1 MATAEEIRA
10 AIQAGPQTQAALD
23 QAFATYTPAQLAAAF
38 PEYGSEAQ
46 YATAA
51 AASKARLEDTTVAG
65 PTGGAP
71 YVAPGGSKSSG
82 YSRDYTPAELASIR
96 AVWAGNQNTPA
107 ALMKAM
113 QDTGVSVK
121 DIALAVAGSGD
132 ASTLQG
138 FNNFFTQAGAPAG
151 FGGMYQAS
159 DMSAN
164 DKSYIDW
171 MLAQPDPLGRGTMAD
186 VYKSQG
192 IDPYTNA
199 GVIAQAKSQNQRAA
213 DRAGLITEAGQ
224 TPVIYNNTGD
234 PNGQIA
240 AWQNPNWKAAQN
252 ARTAALAANNAA
264 QTAASPKVGVG
275 PGGLLTGGTLVT
287 PPTGIDT
294 GRPVPPPTGTGGL
307 LTPMP
312 GVPTRQPGGVSTF
325 GSTLIPTGAANQY
338 SRVYPQQ
345 DLVNIRDWWSK
356 TYGNREQAMS
366 DMTKYG
372 ITTQDLAMATGQ
384 PFQGLSTY
392 LKEGGAPAGFG
403 GAIEGAGGLFKRA
416 ADMAQQPGIQFGT
429 TQGLLSDPTSQLARN
444 ILARDTQYQQTAPVM
459 GSGRWGMPSIAPGA
473 GLLAPDYWLAA
484 KTAEAQRTAA
494 AANQPPPDPYAG
506 GGGGGA

>member
-38 PEYGSEAQ
+38 PEYGGEAQ
-46 YATAA
+46 YTTAA
-51 AASKARLEDTTVAG
+51 AASKARLADTTVAG
-65 PTGGAP
+65 PTGGPA

-96 AVWAGNQNTPA
+96 AVWAGNQNSPA

-171 MLAQPDPLGRGTMAD
+171 MLSQPNPAGPGTLAD
-186 VYKSQG
+186 VYKAQG

-199 GVIAQAKSQNQRAA
+199 GVIAQAKAQNATAASRA
-213 DRAGLITEAGQ
+213 DFYKQSGQ

-234 PNGQIA
+234 ANGQIA
-240 AWQNPNWKAAQN
+240 AWQNPNWKAAQD
-252 ARTAALAANNAA
+252 ARTAALAARNAA
-264 QTAASPKVGVG
+264 QTAASPNVVAG

-294 GRPVPPPTGTGGL
+294 GRPVPPLGTGGL

-312 GVPTRQPGGVSTF
+312 GVPTGQTGGVSTF

-338 SRVYPQQ
+338 SRVYPEQ
-345 DLVNIRDWWSK
+345 DLANIRDYWSK
-356 TYGNREQAMS
+356 NYQNRGQAIA
-366 DMTKYG
+366 DMEKYG
-372 ITTQDLAMATGQ
+372 VSTQDLAMATNQ
-384 PFQGLSTY
+384 PYQQLANY

-484 KTAEAQRTAA
+484 KTAEAQKTAA
-494 AANQPPPDPYAG
+494 AKETPVVDPYAG
-506 GGGGGA
+506 GYGGG

>member
-23 QAFATYTPAQLAAAF
+23 QAFATYTPAQMLAAF
-38 PEYGSEAQ
+38 PEYAPASTSNDPNAGLRAYE
-46 YATAA
+46 AA
-51 AASKARLEDTTVAG
+51 AEASRARLADTTVAG

-171 MLAQPDPLGRGTMAD
+171 MLTQPDPLGRGTMAD

-192 IDPYTNA
+192 IDPYTNP
-199 GVIAQAKSQNQRAA
+199 GVLAQAKSQNQRSA

-234 PNGQIA
+234 PNAQIA
-240 AWQNPNWKAAQN
+240 AWQNPNWKAAQD
-252 ARTAALAANNAA
+252 ARAAALAANNAA
-264 QTAASPKVGVG
+264 QTAASPGVRVG
-275 PGGLLTGGTLVT
+275 GGLLTGGTGTTT
-287 PPTGIDT
+287 P
-294 GRPVPPPTGTGGL
+294 VVPPTGTNISGL
-307 LTPMP
+307 LTTPPNLPP
-312 GVPTRQPGGVSTF
+312 GQTGNLSTF

-338 SRVYPQQ
+338 SRQYPQQ
-345 DLVNIRDWWSK
+345 DLANIRDWWSK

-459 GSGRWGMPSIAPGA
+459 GSGRFGMPSIAPGT

-484 KTAEAQRTAA
+484 KTAAAQKTEPVAPTTPV
-494 AANQPPPDPYAG
+494 NQQYPGY
-506 GGGGGA
+506 